1 MRRGETIQGMGGEVV
16 NTGGEMVEKPVGV
29 FDSGVGGLTVVNQ
42 LIRSLPQE
50 DIIYFGDTAH
60 LPYGSK
66 SKEAI
71 MRFSLDIANFLTAQ
85 KAKII
90 VVACNTASSF
100 ALSSLTENIEIP
112 VIGVIEPGA
121 QAAIDAT
128 RNFKIGIIGT
138 EGTIKSRAF
147 EVTLKKI
154 DKNVKV
160 FSRACPLF
168 VPLVEEGWLD
178 EPETS
183 QIAEKYLSPLKNEGI
198 DTLIL
203 GCTHYPLLKELLSR
217 IMGQEISL
225 IDTAEATAKA
235 VEKKLGEKNLL
246 RKGSRKAA
254 YKFFVSDDPEKFL
267 QLGKR
272 FLGKNME
279 KAERV
284 NLEKME

>member
-1 MRRGETIQGMGGEVV
+1 MSIEV
-16 NTGGEMVEKPVGV
+16 EMAERPMGV
-29 FDSGVGGLTVVNQ
+29 FDSGVGGLTVVSQ
-42 LIRSLPQE
+42 LFRILPQE

-66 SKEAI
+66 SKEAVT
-71 MRFSLDIANFLTAQ
+71 RYSLEIANFLRTQ

-128 RNFKIGIIGT
+128 RNSKIGIIGT

-147 EVTLKKI
+147 EEALKRI

-183 QIAEKYLSPLKNEGI
+183 QIAEKYLAPLKNESI

-203 GCTHYPLLKELLSR
+203 GCTHYPLLKELISR
-217 IMGQEISL
+217 IMGREISL
-225 IDTAEATAKA
+225 IDTAEATARA
-235 VEKKLGEKNLL
+235 VEGKLGEKNLL
-246 RKGSRKAA
+246 RKESRKAI
-254 YKFFVSDDPEKFL
+254 YKFFVSDDPDKFL
-267 QLGKR
+267 QLGKK
-272 FLGKNME
+272 FLGKNIE

-284 NLEKME
+284 NLETME